1 MKNQTKENKNKN
13 KLKIKIKNFKNVER
27 ICGAGELEIKQE
39 QDKLK
44 KL

>member
-1 MKNQTKENKNKN
+1 MKSQTKEN
-13 KLKIKIKNFKNVER
+13 KLKIKIKNFKNIER
-27 ICGAGELEIKQE
+27 LCGAGELEIKQE